1 MNKNKIVELLLNNGF
16 EVDPCSE
23 DFSVERYV
31 WFRCKDTDVDDYKGY
46 QEIYL
51 TNKGNDFYELS
62 IRNYSTEID
71 NMISYENGN
80 LFLSSDNMA
89 SSIAKLE
96 NILSICSIYKYF
108 EE

>member
-1 MNKNKIVELLLNNGF
+1 
-16 EVDPCSE
+16 
-23 DFSVERYV
+23 
-31 WFRCKDTDVDDYKGY
+31 
-46 QEIYL
+46 
-51 TNKGNDFYELS
+51 
-62 IRNYSTEID
+62 
-71 NMISYENGN
+71 MISYENGN